1 MKKAIGMLVMLMG
14 LTANAQSI
22 NAQVDTLKDGTITI
36 ELDNTYYMLDVK
48 SKELSLYN
56 VTEDKMGAMLT
67 NKYIL
72 TEVVLPK
79 RYKCPNQKK

>member
-36 ELDNTYYMLDVK
+36 EFDNTLYVIDKENNELAQYTISKDKKRGMLSQMYTLSRRELPQSTC
-48 SKELSLYN
+48 SK
-56 VTEDKMGAMLT
+56 
-67 NKYIL
+67 NK
-72 TEVVLPK
+72 K
-79 RYKCPNQKK
+79 